1 MVALVERRLE
11 LNKQKAHVAAAFRP
25 PHAVVRP
32 KAGATSAVGTP
43 LLQLGR
49 VEREIAAT
57 DTEIDE
63 LAYKLYGI
71 TDEERTIIENTERRA
86 RRPVPGVLSRVLGT
100 NDARLWQG
108 A

>member
-1 MVALVERRLE
+1 MVAPVERMLE
-11 LNKQKAHVAAAFRP
+11 LNKLVAAAFRP
-25 PHAVVRP
+25 PQEHVRL
-32 KAGATSAVGTP
+32 KADATP
-43 LLQLGR
+43 ELDRL
-49 VEREIAAT
+49 EREIAAT

-71 TDEERTIIENTERRA
+71 TDEGRTIIENTERSA

>member
-1 MVALVERRLE
+1 MTRVERRLE

-49 VEREIAAT
+49 VEREITAT
-57 DTEIDE
+57 DQIEPPPCPLLKQEENLVYE
-63 LAYKLYGI
+63 LCAI
-71 TDEERTIIENTERRA
+71 TDEERKIVEGTQ
-86 RRPVPGVLSRVLGT
+86 RRPLGRHRGMS
-100 NDARLWQG
+100 A
-108 A
+108 